1 MLRGF
6 WAKDELAVLKGF
18 TSVWVDDG
26 VDKLVAVA
34 ILGLHK
40 EGVAAGV
47 LALGGLVSSFQSG
60 GVLVSA
66 WWSTEIGGR
75 FGLASWL
82 GALGLGQLDAGAWS
96 DGRSRGHWSGL
107 RLDRDW
113 SDGGGGVACSTLGA
127 AAAVS
132 AAAL

>member
-1 MLRGF
+1 
-6 WAKDELAVLKGF
+6 VL
-18 TSVWVDDG
+18 
-26 VDKLVAVA
+26 L
-34 ILGLHK
+34 
-40 EGVAAGV
+40 
-47 LALGGLVSSFQSG
+47 
-60 GVLVSA
+60 SA

-75 FGLASWL
+75 FGLAAWLGLASWL